1 MNREEESAAMRP
13 LAKALT
19 RSLETVR
26 ALLREHCLRC
36 NQYGASLD
44 SCCSEMLHES
54 LKIFDR
60 YELMKPWLW

>member
-26 ALLREHCLRC
+26 FLLRERC
-36 NQYGASLD
+36 FRPRGLALSQQIAAD
-44 SCCSEMLHES
+44 DMLQES

-60 YELMKPWLW
+60 YVASNL